1 MRCTLRSAKMLV
13 TQYKSKDKPKVLDL
27 WWDSWHS
34 VSGFQHPKS
43 LQEWEPR
50 FDNLLKN
57 NIIHIA
63 KIDNCLAGFIM
74 YDIER
79 SEISQLFV
87 APSYHRR
94 GVGSELLNI
103 ASIAMNNIFSL
114 KVLETAS
121 TSRNFYES
129 FGLIEIGKELN
140 PFNGK
145 TEIIYASPSKL
156 KNETNKM
163 QNKTLHLIPDTSS

>member
-1 MRCTLRSAKMLV
+1 MHLL
-13 TQYKSKDKPKVLDL
+13 YESK
-27 WWDSWHS
+27 
-34 VSGFQHPKS
+34 
-43 LQEWEPR
+43 
-50 FDNLLKN
+50 
-57 NIIHIA
+57 
-63 KIDNCLAGFIM
+63 M
-74 YDIER
+74 YDIEG

-103 ASIAMNNIFSL
+103 ASIAMNNLFSL

-121 TSRNFYES
+121 TSRKFYES

-163 QNKTLHLIPDTSS
+163 QKPLHLIPDTSS